1 MDLSAKNQHQQQQ
14 RQMNNAK
21 SSSSAAAASSL
32 SKAQQL
38 QQQQVAAQAQLQA
51 FDMLTPFGGDL
62 SSAMAALSAASTMDS
77 SGTFAQLNALAQL
90 NQLAATNPKIA
101 AAAMLQ
107 FQQQLANPGASSSSA
122 AQSASMLAN
131 SMNSQSPSMLPA
143 QHQHSSMSSGGMV
156 SGSSGN
162 KVNHTRYQ
170 QLLSIVDEM
179 GKDIR
184 NTYLGN
190 KNSTERLKR
199 GIASARILVK
209 DCQLE
214 CERNTK
220 Q

>member
-1 MDLSAKNQHQQQQ
+1 MDLSAKGQHQQHQ
-14 RQMNNAK
+14 RNMNVNSVDRAK
-21 SSSSAAAASSL
+21 SSNL
-32 SKAQQL
+32 SKVQQM
-38 QQQQVAAQAQLQA
+38 QQQQVVAQMQA
-51 FDMLTPFGGDL
+51 YDMLSPFGGDL
-62 SSAMAALSAASTMDS
+62 GAAVAALAASNAGISSMDNS
-77 SGTFAQLNALAQL
+77 ATLAQINALAQL
-90 NQLAATNPKIA
+90 KQLAASNPNIA

-107 FQQQLANPGASSSSA
+107 FQLGSQSGGAGVAGGAS
-122 AQSASMLAN
+122 LLGN
-131 SMNSQSPSMLPA
+131 SMSQSPSMLPT
-143 QHQHSSMSSGGMV
+143 HQQS
-156 SGSSGN
+156 SSGN
-162 KVNHTRYQ
+162 KVNHSRYQ

-179 GKDIR
+179 SKDIR

>member
-1 MDLSAKNQHQQQQ
+1 MDISVLNLSSTKSQQ
-14 RQMNNAK
+14 RNMNMNNSDRGK
-21 SSSSAAAASSL
+21 SSNL
-32 SKAQQL
+32 SKAQQI

-51 FDMLTPFGGDL
+51 FDLLSTPFGGDL
-62 SSAMAALSAASTMDS
+62 SAAVAALAASNASLPQMDNS
-77 SGTFAQLNALAQL
+77 ATLAQINALAQL

-107 FQQQLANPGASSSSA
+107 FQQQLGNQGNVGGGASSSS
-122 AQSASMLAN
+122 SLLAN
-131 SMNSQSPSMLPA
+131 SFSQSPSMLPA
-143 QHQHSSMSSGGMV
+143 QHMQSSGGI
-156 SGSSGN
+156 
-162 KVNHTRYQ
+162 KANHTRYQ

-199 GIASARILVK
+199 SIASARILVK

>member
-1 MDLSAKNQHQQQQ
+1 MDNNVLNLSAKGQQQQQQ
-14 RQMNNAK
+14 RNMSMANQDRAK
-21 SSSSAAAASSL
+21 VSGL
-32 SKAQQL
+32 SKAQQI

-51 FDMLTPFGGDL
+51 YDLLTPFGGDL
-62 SSAMAALSAASTMDS
+62 SAAVAALAASS
-77 SGTFAQLNALAQL
+77 SAGLPQLDNSATLAQINALAQL

-107 FQQQLANPGASSSSA
+107 FQQSLSNQGNSSA
-122 AQSASMLAN
+122 SASLMGNSFASQSASML
-131 SMNSQSPSMLPA
+131 PV
-143 QHQHSSMSSGGMV
+143 QHMQSSGV
-156 SGSSGN
+156 
-162 KVNHTRYQ
+162 KANHTRYQ

-199 GIASARILVK
+199 SIASARILVK

>member
-1 MDLSAKNQHQQQQ
+1 MNINNSAK
-14 RQMNNAK
+14 
-21 SSSSAAAASSL
+21 ASSL
-32 SKAQQL
+32 SKAQQI

-51 FDMLTPFGGDL
+51 YDLLTPFGGDL
-62 SSAMAALSAASTMDS
+62 GAAVAALAATNASMPQLDNSATL
-77 SGTFAQLNALAQL
+77 AQINALAQL

-107 FQQQLANPGASSSSA
+107 FQQQLGNQGNPSSLSSSS
-122 AQSASMLAN
+122 SLLAN
-131 SMNSQSPSMLPA
+131 SFSQSPSMLPA
-143 QHQHSSMSSGGMV
+143 QHMQSSSI
-156 SGSSGN
+156 
-162 KVNHTRYQ
+162 KANHTRYQ

-199 GIASARILVK
+199 SIASARILVK

>member
-1 MDLSAKNQHQQQQ
+1 MDNSVLNLSSTKSQQ
-14 RQMNNAK
+14 RNMNMNNSDRSK
-21 SSSSAAAASSL
+21 SSNL
-32 SKAQQL
+32 SKAQQI

-51 FDMLTPFGGDL
+51 FDLLATPFGGDL
-62 SSAMAALSAASTMDS
+62 GAAVAALAASNASLPQMDNS
-77 SGTFAQLNALAQL
+77 ATLAQINALAQL

-107 FQQQLANPGASSSSA
+107 FQQQLGNQGNVGAASSSS
-122 AQSASMLAN
+122 SLLAN
-131 SMNSQSPSMLPA
+131 NFSQSPSMLPT
-143 QHQHSSMSSGGMV
+143 QHMQSSGGI
-156 SGSSGN
+156 
-162 KVNHTRYQ
+162 KANHTRYQ

-199 GIASARILVK
+199 SIASARILVK